1 MVIKKFSSKLMRF
14 KLTIKRKIEL
24 PRGNNLGSPLQMQNS
39 HPVKHLSMPTS
50 KTLLGMGAEVDSQLS
65 HTSKMV
71 YFIKLDNGLNL
82 TVYAKIFTRRLT
94 GFLKHPIVILPTL
107 ILHHIIY
114 TKYVAKDSA

>member
-1 MVIKKFSSKLMRF
+1 MNFLTEISS
-14 KLTIKRKIEL
+14 I
-24 PRGNNLGSPLQMQNS
+24 PLQMQNS
-39 HPVKHLSMPTS
+39 HPVKHLSMPTL
-50 KTLLGMGAEVDSQLS
+50 KTLLGMGAEVDSQLR
-65 HTSKMV
+65 HTSKIV

-114 TKYVAKDSA
+114 TKYLA